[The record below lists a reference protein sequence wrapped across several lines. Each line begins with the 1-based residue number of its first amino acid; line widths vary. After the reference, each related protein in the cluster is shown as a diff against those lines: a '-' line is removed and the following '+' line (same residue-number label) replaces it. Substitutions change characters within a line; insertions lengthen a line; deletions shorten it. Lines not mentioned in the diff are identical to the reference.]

1 MLGLI
6 LIIMRK
12 IDMREHFT
20 RKIISGSLALGLS
33 VLAISA
39 FAATPKKWTAE
50 SLSKALAVES
60 RPQADKD
67 RDANRKPADL
77 MMFYGVKPGMT
88 VLDVFAAGGY
98 LTEVLS
104 ITVGEKGKV
113 YMQNPKFLAG
123 RFPQRLADNRLP
135 NVVAA
140 EGDLPNPDVIKANS
154 VDFAI
159 TAMNFHDVYNRGG
172 AQAGQDFLKGVFET
186 LKPGGTFAVI
196 DHIGVD
202 GNDNAKLHR
211 VPKQAALDAAKAV
224 GFVLE
229 GESSL
234 LANPQDDH
242 TAAIR
247 DSSVNGKTDQFVL
260 KFKKP
265 KK

>member
-1 MLGLI
+1 
-6 LIIMRK
+6 
-12 IDMREHFT
+12 MREQFIQRT
-20 RKIISGSLALGLS
+20 VSGLLVLGISM
-33 VLAISA
+33 LAISA
-39 FAATPKKWTAE
+39 IAATPKKWTTD
-50 SLSKALAVES
+50 SLSKALAIES

-67 RDANRKPADL
+67 RDANRKPAEL
-77 MMFYGVKPGMT
+77 MTYYGVKPGMT

-113 YMQNPKFLAG
+113 YMQNPKFFAG

-140 EGDLPNPDVIKANS
+140 DGDLPNPEVIKANS

-159 TAMNFHDVYNRGG
+159 TAMNFHDVYNRSG
-172 AQAGQDFLKGVFET
+172 AQAGEGFLKGVFDT
-186 LKPGGTFAVI
+186 LKPGGVFAVI
-196 DHIGVD
+196 DHVGVE

-229 GESSL
+229 GEANI

-242 TAAIR
+242 TMAIR
-247 DSSVNGKTDQFVL
+247 DSAVNGKTDQFVL

>member
-1 MLGLI
+1 MRLLTRRFTLCTLVVLWSLLLI
-6 LIIMRK
+6 
-12 IDMREHFT
+12 D
-20 RKIISGSLALGLS
+20 AQ
-33 VLAISA
+33 
-39 FAATPKKWTAE
+39 AATPKKWKTDTLKVA
-50 SLSKALAVES
+50 LSVDT

-67 RDANRKPADL
+67 RDANRKPAEL
-77 MMFYGVKPGMT
+77 MMYFGVQPGAK

-113 YMQNPKFLAG
+113 YMQNPKFFAG

-140 EGDLPNPDVIKANS
+140 DGDLPNPEVIPVNT

-159 TAMNFHDVYNRGG
+159 TAMNFHDIYNRGG
-172 AQAGQDFLKGVFET
+172 APAGETFMKGVFDT
-186 LKPGGTFAVI
+186 LKPGGIFAVI
-196 DHIGVD
+196 DHVGVD

-211 VPKQAALDAAKAV
+211 VPKQAALDVAKAV

-229 GESSL
+229 GESNV

-242 TAAIR
+242 TQAIR
-247 DSSVNGKTDQFVL
+247 DSSVNGKTDQFTL

-265 KK
+265 K